1 MSFVFPKP
9 SYSKPRNSSSSVF
22 DQDDNHYKLLWHPEP
37 DYDELLIRLSL
48 FAFNRLSPS
57 DQRKQVAKI
66 SRTVNIHVRFLEKS
80 DEASRLATFAELF
93 KKLPFSDQLKVFLS
107 EVIQKLKRESQGM
120 TSRWDWKSYFGKVFS
135 ATWLQ
140 DQSTG
145 DQDMHNEQLSDGDTA
160 VVAEKCEETSTKNE
174 ISSNWTSSFG
184 EFFLGFSVG
193 VETERP
199 LAAAAEDLTSTPDH
213 EEAMRIR
220 RLTELFNQVPVPTRI
235 ALFKELR
242 TTLLV
247 HKRYSEAVSVFRGLG
262 SKSQTEIIEYML
274 YEITAGTELTVAIV
288 VKFSGETMIWFKANS
303 ANIRRNPV
311 QIILFGKVEIGDT
324 IEKLPEESEED
335 YKLRRF
341 EESFKQ
347 LEFTSQKRVLD
358 YIQDTISADLGY
370 PEPETIPCSA
380 DTPSEGRGLF
390 DPDWI
395 NYRPTNPRIL
405 VAATTQAG
413 TATLGDK

>member
-135 ATWLQ
+135 ASWLQ

-160 VVAEKCEETSTKNE
+160 
-174 ISSNWTSSFG
+174 
-184 EFFLGFSVG
+184 L
-193 VETERP
+193 
-199 LAAAAEDLTSTPDH
+199 
-213 EEAMRIR
+213 
-220 RLTELFNQVPVPTRI
+220 
-235 ALFKELR
+235 
-242 TTLLV
+242 
-247 HKRYSEAVSVFRGLG
+247 
-262 SKSQTEIIEYML
+262 
-274 YEITAGTELTVAIV
+274 
-288 VKFSGETMIWFKANS
+288 
-303 ANIRRNPV
+303 
-311 QIILFGKVEIGDT
+311 
-324 IEKLPEESEED
+324 
-335 YKLRRF
+335 
-341 EESFKQ
+341 
-347 LEFTSQKRVLD
+347 
-358 YIQDTISADLGY
+358 
-370 PEPETIPCSA
+370 
-380 DTPSEGRGLF
+380 
-390 DPDWI
+390 
-395 NYRPTNPRIL
+395 
-405 VAATTQAG
+405 
-413 TATLGDK
+413 

>member
-1 MSFVFPKP
+1 
-9 SYSKPRNSSSSVF
+9 
-22 DQDDNHYKLLWHPEP
+22 
-37 DYDELLIRLSL
+37 
-48 FAFNRLSPS
+48 
-57 DQRKQVAKI
+57 
-66 SRTVNIHVRFLEKS
+66 
-80 DEASRLATFAELF
+80 
-93 KKLPFSDQLKVFLS
+93 
-107 EVIQKLKRESQGM
+107 
-120 TSRWDWKSYFGKVFS
+120 
-135 ATWLQ
+135 
-140 DQSTG
+140 
-145 DQDMHNEQLSDGDTA
+145 
-160 VVAEKCEETSTKNE
+160 
-174 ISSNWTSSFG
+174 
-184 EFFLGFSVG
+184 
-193 VETERP
+193 
-199 LAAAAEDLTSTPDH
+199 
-213 EEAMRIR
+213 
-220 RLTELFNQVPVPTRI
+220 
-235 ALFKELR
+235 
-242 TTLLV
+242 
-247 HKRYSEAVSVFRGLG
+247 
-262 SKSQTEIIEYML
+262 
-274 YEITAGTELTVAIV
+274 
-288 VKFSGETMIWFKANS
+288 MIWFKANS

-413 TATLGDK
+413 TATTQAGTATLGDK